1 MKRKFIL
8 GSIALVAIFGIVG
21 ISYNNY
27 AKGNN
32 VKQVTTLEVDEKAI
46 EEDIKS
52 LSNENDNI
60 ETEEISTNSNSE
72 KEEDTN
78 VVNNSNGSVENT
90 KVSSTS
96 TSNSSTSDNKQNDTT
111 SSSSS
116 STNTSNKNTTTSS
129 SNSSTSTNNKNTT
142 TSSSNSSTSTSSK
155 DNAYTGGTDWDKV
168 GEMFENSNWTQTGS
182 GDIKGDAG
190 TYEKFE
196 GTYDGYIK
204 YEDIYGK

>member
-8 GSIALVAIFGIVG
+8 GSIALVAIFG

-111 SSSSS
+111 SSS
-116 STNTSNKNTTTSS
+116 
-129 SNSSTSTNNKNTT
+129 NSSVSTSNKNTT

-168 GEMFENSNWTQTGS
+168 GEVFENSNWTQTGS

-196 GTYDGYIK
+196 GTYDGDIK

>member
-129 SNSSTSTNNKNTT
+129 SNSSTST
-142 TSSSNSSTSTSSK
+142 SSK
-155 DNAYTGGTDWDKV
+155 DNVYTGGTDWDKV

-196 GTYDGYIK
+196 GTYDGDIK

>member
-129 SNSSTSTNNKNTT
+129 SNSSTST
-142 TSSSNSSTSTSSK
+142 SSK

-196 GTYDGYIK
+196 GTYDGDIK

>member
-129 SNSSTSTNNKNTT
+129 SNSSTST
-142 TSSSNSSTSTSSK
+142 SSK

-196 GTYDGYIK
+196 GTYEGDIK

>member
-78 VVNNSNGSVENT
+78 VVYNSNGSVENT

-129 SNSSTSTNNKNTT
+129 SNSSTST
-142 TSSSNSSTSTSSK
+142 SSK
-155 DNAYTGGTDWDKV
+155 DNAYTGGTDWYKV
-168 GEMFENSNWTQTGS
+168 GEMFENSNRTQTGS

-196 GTYDGYIK
+196 GTYDGDIK

>member
-1 MKRKFIL
+1 MKRIFIL

-129 SNSSTSTNNKNTT
+129 SNSSTST
-142 TSSSNSSTSTSSK
+142 SSK

-196 GTYDGYIK
+196 GTYDGDIK

>member
-129 SNSSTSTNNKNTT
+129 SNSSTST
-142 TSSSNSSTSTSSK
+142 SSK

-168 GEMFENSNWTQTGS
+168 GEMFENSNWTQIGS
-182 GDIKGDAG
+182 GYIDGPNGNTWEKYEGAYDGDIKS
-190 TYEKFE
+190 EN
-196 GTYDGYIK
+196 
-204 YEDIYGK
+204 IYGK

>member
-129 SNSSTSTNNKNTT
+129 SNSSTST
-142 TSSSNSSTSTSSK
+142 SSK

-168 GEMFENSNWTQTGS
+168 GEMFEKSNWTQTGS

-196 GTYDGYIK
+196 GTYDGDIK

>member
-8 GSIALVAIFGIVG
+8 GSIALVAIFG

-129 SNSSTSTNNKNTT
+129 SNSSTST
-142 TSSSNSSTSTSSK
+142 SSK

-182 GDIKGDAG
+182 GNIQGSSH
-190 TYEKFE
+190 TYEKYE
-196 GTYDGYIK
+196 GTYDGDIK

>member
-129 SNSSTSTNNKNTT
+129 SNSSTST
-142 TSSSNSSTSTSSK
+142 SSK

-196 GTYDGYIK
+196 GTYDGDIK
-204 YEDIYGK
+204 YEDIYVK

>member
-129 SNSSTSTNNKNTT
+129 SNSSTST
-142 TSSSNSSTSTSSK
+142 SSK
-155 DNAYTGGTDWDKV
+155 DNAYTGGTDLDKV

-196 GTYDGYIK
+196 GTYDGDIK

>member
-129 SNSSTSTNNKNTT
+129 SNSSVSTSNK
-142 TSSSNSSTSTSSK
+142 NSSTSTSSK

-168 GEMFENSNWTQTGS
+168 GEVFENSNWTQTGS
-182 GDIKGDAG
+182 GNIQGSSH
-190 TYEKFE
+190 TYEKYE
-196 GTYDGYIK
+196 GTYDGDIK

>member
-1 MKRKFIL
+1 MKIKFIL

-96 TSNSSTSDNKQNDTT
+96 TSNSSTSDNKQNDTK

-116 STNTSNKNTTTSS
+116 STNTS
-129 SNSSTSTNNKNTT
+129 NKNTT

-196 GTYDGYIK
+196 GTYDGDIK

>member
-129 SNSSTSTNNKNTT
+129 SNSSTST
-142 TSSSNSSTSTSSK
+142 SSK

-168 GEMFENSNWTQTGS
+168 GEMFENSNWPQTGS

-196 GTYDGYIK
+196 GTYDGDIK

>member
-78 VVNNSNGSVENT
+78 VANNSNGSVENT

-116 STNTSNKNTTTSS
+116 STNTS
-129 SNSSTSTNNKNTT
+129 NKNTT

-196 GTYDGYIK
+196 GTYDGDIK

>member
-32 VKQVTTLEVDEKAI
+32 VKQVTTLEVDETAI
-46 EEDIKS
+46 EEDINS
-52 LSNENDNI
+52 LSTENDNI

-129 SNSSTSTNNKNTT
+129 SNSSTST
-142 TSSSNSSTSTSSK
+142 SSK

-196 GTYDGYIK
+196 GTYDGDIK

>member
-8 GSIALVAIFGIVG
+8 GSIALVAIFG

-129 SNSSTSTNNKNTT
+129 SNSSTST
-142 TSSSNSSTSTSSK
+142 SSK

-196 GTYDGYIK
+196 GTYDGDIK